1 MKQIQLVG
9 PVDKRA
15 VAYPLFKM
23 CDIMGKT
30 LVVTDDANFRRFSED
45 YSNEFTLG
53 RSDFVIT
60 NDISQA
66 VISDLGMKL
75 NTYDYVIFI
84 NTNDLIDNNDCLVY
98 CHGLSNLVC
107 GDETVDYL
115 DALEHFDVII
125 STHKPAKSKKEDKS
139 SEKNE
144 IFLSVDAKSFGYV
157 WDCEEAKMFVP
168 CKNADLTKLSNHLF
182 GNLFGISAEDF
193 GKTIVREV

>member
-15 VAYPLFKM
+15 IAYPLFKM
-23 CDIMGKT
+23 CDTMGKT
-30 LVVTDDANFRRFSED
+30 LVVTDDANFRRFSDD

-66 VISDLGMKL
+66 IIGDLGVKL

-98 CHGLSNLVC
+98 YN
-107 GDETVDYL
+107 
-115 DALEHFDVII
+115 
-125 STHKPAKSKKEDKS
+125 
-139 SEKNE
+139 
-144 IFLSVDAKSFGYV
+144 
-157 WDCEEAKMFVP
+157 
-168 CKNADLTKLSNHLF
+168 NADISSGGIGVISHDKTYSIRGLGVKTLDSIEKYQVDVL
-182 GNLFGISAEDF
+182 GNVSKVGKEKRMGF
-193 GKTIVREV
+193 GK

>member
-15 VAYPLFKM
+15 IAYPLFKM
-23 CDIMGKT
+23 CDTMGKT
-30 LVVTDDANFRRFSED
+30 LVVTDDANFRRFSDD

-66 VISDLGMKL
+66 IIGDLGVKL

-98 CHGLSNLVC
+98 CHGSSNLVC
-107 GDETVDYL
+107 GDDTLDYL
-115 DALEHFDVII
+115 EAFEHFDVTI
-125 STHKPAKSKKEDKS
+125 STNKPSKKGDK
-139 SEKNE
+139 EKDKNL
-144 IFLSVDAKSFGYV
+144 IFLTVDGKSLGYV
-157 WDCEEAKMFVP
+157 WDCEEQKMFVP
-168 CKNADLTKLSNHLF
+168 CKNAELTKLSCHLF
-182 GNLFGISAEDF
+182 NSVFGLSTEDF